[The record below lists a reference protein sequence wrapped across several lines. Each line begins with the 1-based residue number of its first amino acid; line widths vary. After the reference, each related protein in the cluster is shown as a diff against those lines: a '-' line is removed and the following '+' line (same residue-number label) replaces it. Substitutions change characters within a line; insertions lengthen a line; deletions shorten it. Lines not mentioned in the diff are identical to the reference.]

1 MVKDVRDDERDS
13 QRYSRWQMSF
23 LGRDT
28 STEAAAVQLNLLRK
42 ASVSRRVGL
51 VRSLSSTV
59 IELSRKAL
67 RDAMTAATDTEVMDR
82 WVALNYGEDLARR
95 LRDHIRA
102 RAR

>member
-1 MVKDVRDDERDS
+1 
-13 QRYSRWQMSF
+13 MSF